1 MTAIGH
7 SKNEK
12 ENDIIYIW
20 NAKYLNKKRVL
31 ELKGLSKII
40 TIDFAQ
46 DENTFAVVYLDKPP
60 VFLYFKKGE
69 VLSTYHDK
77 NIKHT
82 RIFSYSFSNK
92 GKYFA
97 IATDKYFVSYNVKT
111 GKIIIKIISDSPIK
125 VFGGNRAIF
134 IDKDY
139 KVTVLNFKRETKE
152 KKEKKMNI

>member
-1 MTAIGH
+1 M
-7 SKNEK
+7 
-12 ENDIIYIW
+12 
-20 NAKYLNKKRVL
+20 
-31 ELKGLSKII
+31 
-40 TIDFAQ
+40 
-46 DENTFAVVYLDKPP
+46 
-60 VFLYFKKGE
+60 YFKKGE
-69 VLSTYHDK
+69 VLSTCHDK